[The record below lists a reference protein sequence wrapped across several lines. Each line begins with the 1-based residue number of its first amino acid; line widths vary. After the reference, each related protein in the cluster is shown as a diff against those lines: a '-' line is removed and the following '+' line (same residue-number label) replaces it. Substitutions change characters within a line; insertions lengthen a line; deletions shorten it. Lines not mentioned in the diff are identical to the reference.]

1 MYYYSTVD
9 NIITSHSSV
18 VEKNGFDYI
27 DLHFERP
34 NEKGFDFLDMQL
46 PGCAV
51 NKTYGFSEEEILKLK
66 RYAVNNADLLW
77 EFARSGGGE
86 NA

>member
-1 MYYYSTVD
+1 MYYYSTFN
-9 NIITSHSSV
+9 NIITSHSDV
-18 VEKNGFDYI
+18 VEKNGFDYV

-34 NEKGFDFLDMQL
+34 NETGFDFLDMQI
-46 PGCAV
+46 PGCTV
-51 NKTYGFSEEEILKLK
+51 LKSYGFSEDDILRLK